1 MFKLAYLSFLA
12 TMVSTPVHFLAD
24 KSVTRWAVLC
34 LIALTIAF
42 VTAGNAREKQ
52 VERGQSGQG
61 QSGQQGERGQRGSS
75 D

>member
-1 MFKLAYLSFLA
+1 MFKLAYVSFLA

-42 VTAGNAREKQ
+42 VTAGLLR
-52 VERGQSGQG
+52 RP
-61 QSGQQGERGQRGSS
+61 
-75 D
+75 